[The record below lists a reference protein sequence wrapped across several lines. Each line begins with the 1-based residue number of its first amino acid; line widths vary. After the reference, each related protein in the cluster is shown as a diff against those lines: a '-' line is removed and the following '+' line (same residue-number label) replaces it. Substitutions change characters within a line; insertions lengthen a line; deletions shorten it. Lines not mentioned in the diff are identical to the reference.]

1 MAELFSPSC
10 PIPFI
15 LQPEVRIQ
23 QLKKALETEIGQIQR
38 VNIEAL
44 IRMYESG
51 EIGPRQ
57 IGDPPIYLAGGKR
70 VDHDPWKDPSL
81 TPGPVK
87 WRECGGDPNL
97 TRPFLVSN
105 DTGSTLLTVFL
116 SDLVA
121 LNFDSTL
128 HNDALEGYHAIAT
141 ASGQTFEPLM
151 TVEMQIVSPTF
162 EGLTPWFEEIAV
174 IKEDTPGITR
184 LSGANMRRYLYFAT
198 RPGNRRLYVSQK
210 KAGLMRILP
219 C

>member
-1 MAELFSPSC
+1 M
-10 PIPFI
+10 
-15 LQPEVRIQ
+15 
-23 QLKKALETEIGQIQR
+23 
-38 VNIEAL
+38 
-44 IRMYESG
+44 
-51 EIGPRQ
+51 
-57 IGDPPIYLAGGKR
+57 
-70 VDHDPWKDPSL
+70 
-81 TPGPVK
+81 
-87 WRECGGDPNL
+87 